1 MNVLTSIFFF
11 PPYYPNTKMLIIRY
25 FYLTWLHVNKKCNRY
40 FLDFKD
46 ENVPK
51 PLKSEMYSFDLH
63 LALSNV
69 VKLIVYNYLK
79 EKNTTQ

>member
-1 MNVLTSIFFF
+1 MVTWKHKC
-11 PPYYPNTKMLIIRY
+11 YRY
-25 FYLTWLHVNKKCNRY
+25 FFGFQKSVTDN
-40 FLDFKD
+40 